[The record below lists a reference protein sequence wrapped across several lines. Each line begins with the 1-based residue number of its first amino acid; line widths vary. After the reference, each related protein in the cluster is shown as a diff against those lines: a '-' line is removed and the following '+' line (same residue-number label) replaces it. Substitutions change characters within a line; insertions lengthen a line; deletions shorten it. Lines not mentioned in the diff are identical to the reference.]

1 MKSKLST
8 YKWNKKCTFCSI
20 IIFITGIERGI
31 ILVKK
36 SCLVL
41 FTLKRGGR
49 YAAQYNHGLC
59 DTHNTVLI
67 HERRDYIIQ
76 GIVRDDENTGKL
88 CFKSSKEESRAGLT
102 RTYVG
107 KNGGFAVNKPAQQID
122 LLSIIEI
129 MENTVKINRCLEE
142 DEYCS
147 RFATATCPVRSFYCI
162 LQDEL
167 ESKLSSITIKSLLDG
182 LKNKERM
189 EANEKNKGISCADG
203 DVYPDI

>member
-20 IIFITGIERGI
+20 IIFITRIERGI

-41 FTLKRGGR
+41 FTLKRGGK

-59 DTHNTVLI
+59 DTHNPVLI

-76 GIVRDDENTGKL
+76 GIIRDDENTRKL
-88 CFKSSKEESRAGLT
+88 CFKSSKETDKSRADQDIDTAQVLT
-102 RTYVG
+102 IG
-107 KNGGFAVNKPAQQID
+107 ASKNGGFAVNKPAQQID
-122 LLSIIEI
+122 LLSIIRI

-182 LKNKERM
+182 SKE
-189 EANEKNKGISCADG
+189 
-203 DVYPDI
+203 

>member
-1 MKSKLST
+1 MRLNITTDYAIRIILYLSMK
-8 YKWNKKCTFCSI
+8 
-20 IIFITGIERGI
+20 GGI
-31 ILVKK
+31 I
-36 SCLVL
+36 
-41 FTLKRGGR
+41 
-49 YAAQYNHGLC
+49 
-59 DTHNTVLI
+59 
-67 HERRDYIIQ
+67 
-76 GIVRDDENTGKL
+76 
-88 CFKSSKEESRAGLT
+88 SSKELSETMKIPENYVLKVARKLTRAGLT

-162 LQDEL
+162 LQDDWKVNCL
-167 ESKLSSITIKSLLDG
+167 RSQLKVYSMD